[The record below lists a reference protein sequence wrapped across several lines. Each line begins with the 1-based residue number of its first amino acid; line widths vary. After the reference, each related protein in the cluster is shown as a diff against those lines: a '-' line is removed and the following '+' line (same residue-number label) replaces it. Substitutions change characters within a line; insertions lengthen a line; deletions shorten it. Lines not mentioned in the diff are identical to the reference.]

1 MKTCWTLRFTAA
13 AICLALAAC
22 GAPAR
27 DDGRVLHRGNSIE
40 PGTLDPHRA
49 LISNEQAIIY
59 DLFLGLAQPGPDG
72 RPVAGLAERWTV
84 SEDGLEWVFHLRE
97 ASWSD
102 GQPITADDVVGSLRR
117 TLDAA
122 TLNPFPALLFSI
134 ENAAAVN
141 AGETPPEALGAQA
154 LDPRTVRLR
163 LAYPAPYLLDVLM
176 QSTAVPVP
184 LHVIAE
190 HGEHWTRP
198 EHMVVSGP
206 YRLAEW
212 RSFEHIRLVRNE
224 AFHDPGAPCIDT
236 VYYYPTTDTA
246 AAERRV
252 RNGELDLNTD
262 YLASNDAFLRRE
274 APDLVRSVPG
284 RVLRMLTL
292 HTARP
297 PFDDVRARRAVA
309 MAIDRDFI
317 ADQVLAGADTAAVQF
332 MPDDVPGRIGPA
344 RLQWAD
350 GPMEARRIAA
360 RALLAEAGWGP
371 DNPLR
376 LTFSHQPAAS
386 WPRLAPVIQADLAAI
401 APWVIVEVETADTP
415 IHYAEMQAGN
425 FDIASDG
432 WVPYFDDAYGYLMVT
447 ESAAGEYNYS
457 RWTDPDFDALLTR
470 SHFELDPGARGALLA
485 QAEQMLLDSAHY
497 IPVFF
502 ENQRALVSPR
512 VEGWTAHAR
521 VINPTRWLCV
531 GEAG

>member
-1 MKTCWTLRFTAA
+1 MKTGWTLRFTVA

-72 RPVAGLAERWTV
+72 RPIPGLADSWTV

-141 AGETPPEALGAQA
+141 AGEAPPEALGAQA
-154 LDPRTVRLR
+154 LDPRTVRLT

-184 LHVIAE
+184 LHVIEE
-190 HGEHWTRP
+190 HGAQWTQP
-198 EHMVVSGP
+198 DTMVVSGP
-206 YRLAEW
+206 YRLAQW

-224 AFHDPGAPCIDT
+224 AFHAADGVCIDT

-274 APDLVRSVPG
+274 APDLVRTVPG

-292 HTARP
+292 NTARP

-317 ADQVLAGADTAAVQF
+317 AREVLDGADAAAVQF
-332 MPDDVPGRIGPA
+332 MPGDVPGRTGPA
-344 RLQWAD
+344 QMAFAD
-350 GPMEARRIAA
+350 EHMPARRAAA
-360 RALLAEAGWGP
+360 RDLLIEAGYGP

-376 LTFSHQPAAS
+376 LTFAHQPAAS
-386 WPRLAPVIQADLAAI
+386 WPRLAPVIQADLTAI
-401 APWVIVEVETADTP
+401 APWVSVEIETADTP
-415 IHYAEMQAGN
+415 IHYAGMQAGN

-432 WVPYFDDAYGYLMVT
+432 WAPYFDDAYGYLMVT

-457 RWTDPDFDALLTR
+457 RWTDPAYDALLTR

-485 QAEQMLLDSAHY
+485 EAEQMLLDSAHY

-502 ENQRALVSPR
+502 ENQRALVGPR
-512 VEGWTAHAR
+512 VEGWTAHASL
-521 VINPTRWLCV
+521 INPTRWLCV
-531 GEAG
+531 GEEG

>member
-1 MKTCWTLRFTAA
+1 MTEWSYRFAIA

-22 GAPAR
+22 GQPAR
-27 DDGRVLHRGNSIE
+27 EDGRVLHRGNSIE

-49 LISNEQAIIY
+49 LITNEQAILY

-72 RPVAGLAERWTV
+72 RPVPGLAERWTV

-97 ASWSD
+97 ANWSD
-102 GQPITADDVVGSLRR
+102 GEPITADDVVLSLRR

-134 ENAAAVN
+134 ENAESVN
-141 AGETPPEALGAQA
+141 AGEAAPEALGAEA
-154 LDPRTVRLR
+154 IDARTVRLS

-190 HGEHWTRP
+190 HGERWTRP
-198 EHMVVSGP
+198 ENMVVSGP
-206 YRLAEW
+206 YRLAAW

-224 AFHDPGAPCIDT
+224 AFHDPDAACIDT
-236 VYYYPTTDTA
+236 VYYYPTADTA
-246 AAERRV
+246 AAERQV

-262 YLASNDAFLRRE
+262 YQASSDAFLRRQ
-274 APDLVRSVPG
+274 APELVRSVPG

-292 HTARP
+292 NTTRP
-297 PFDDVRARRAVA
+297 PFDDARARRAVA
-309 MAIDRDFI
+309 LAIDQDFI
-317 ADQVLAGADTAAVQF
+317 VNEVLAGADTPAFQF
-332 MPDDVPGRIGPA
+332 MPDDVIGRTGPA
-344 RLQWAD
+344 RVQWAD
-350 GPMEARRIAA
+350 EPMEARRIAA

-386 WPRLAPVIQADLAAI
+386 WPRLAPVIQADLSAI
-401 APWVIVEVETADTP
+401 APWVSVEIETADTP
-415 IHYAEMQAGN
+415 IHYAQMQARN

-432 WVPYFDDAYGYLMVT
+432 WAPYFDDAYGYLMVS

-457 RWTDPDFDALLTR
+457 RWTDPAYDALLRR
-470 SHFELDPGARGALLA
+470 SHFELDPDARGALLA
-485 QAEQMLLDSAHY
+485 EAEQMLLDSAHY

-502 ENQRALVSPR
+502 ENRRALVGPR
-512 VEGWTAHAR
+512 VDGWAAHAA

-531 GEAG
+531 GDGG

>member
-1 MKTCWTLRFTAA
+1 MTHWTYRAAAA

-22 GAPAR
+22 GEAAR
-27 DDGRVLHRGNSIE
+27 EDGAVLHRGNMIE
-40 PGTLDPHRA
+40 PGTLDPHQT
-49 LISNEQAIIY
+49 LITNEQAIMY

-72 RPVAGLAERWTV
+72 RPVPGLAESWTV
-84 SEDGLEWVFHLRE
+84 SEDGLTWVFHLR
-97 ASWSD
+97 AANWSD
-102 GQPITADDVVGSLRR
+102 GLPITAQDVVASLRR

-122 TLNPFPALLFSI
+122 TLNQFPALLFSI
-134 ENAAAVN
+134 RNAEAVN
-141 AGETPPEALGAQA
+141 AGSLPPDALGVEALDA
-154 LDPRTVRLR
+154 RTVQLT

-184 LHVIAE
+184 VHVIAE
-190 HGEHWTRP
+190 HGERWTRP
-198 EHMVVSGP
+198 ENIVVSGP

-224 AFHDPGAPCIDT
+224 AFHEADAACIDT

-292 HTARP
+292 NTTRP

-317 ADQVLAGADTAAVQF
+317 ADQVLAGADRAAFQF
-332 MPDDVPGRIGPA
+332 MPDDVPGRTGPA
-344 RLQWAD
+344 RMSQAD
-350 GPMEARRIAA
+350 EPVEARRIAA

-386 WPRLAPVIQADLAAI
+386 WPRLAPVIQADLSAI
-401 APWVIVEVETADTP
+401 APWVRVEIQTADTP
-415 IHYAEMQAGN
+415 IHYAQMQAGN

-432 WVPYFDDAYGYLMVT
+432 WAPYFDDAYGYLMVT

-470 SHFELDPGARGALLA
+470 SHFELDASARGALLA

-502 ENQRALVSPR
+502 ENQRALVGPR

-531 GEAG
+531 GEEG